1 MISLHSWFRHTRLF
15 PWTVWVLIDR
25 YFGVD
30 YEYESW
36 RLQCDV
42 EALANWIDSNCLSLQ
57 PAKCCSMLISRRRSC
72 AIPPPIIFVGNCPL
86 AQVSSVKYLGVH
98 ISSDLTWSP
107 HIAILCNRARRLIGL
122 MYRRFSKNADTKTLL
137 QLYKSFIRP
146 HLEYCSIVW
155 DPYLAKDIEA
165 IEKVQRFG
173 LRTCLKQWDLN
184 QEELLQVA
192 NVVSLA
198 SRRSQAKLNHLYK
211 IVNELAD
218 YPNAP
223 LLPKMHHYN
232 SRRSNSR
239 QFNNVQHRAR
249 TTQFQRSFFP
259 DTIKKWN
266 LLPAEAL
273 AVQSLPS
280 FKKYIL

>member
-1 MISLHSWFRHTRLF
+1 M
-15 PWTVWVLIDR
+15 
-25 YFGVD
+25 
-30 YEYESW
+30 
-36 RLQCDV
+36 
-42 EALANWIDSNCLSLQ
+42 
-57 PAKCCSMLISRRRSC
+57 
-72 AIPPPIIFVGNCPL
+72 
-86 AQVSSVKYLGVH
+86 
-98 ISSDLTWSP
+98 
-107 HIAILCNRARRLIGL
+107 
-122 MYRRFSKNADTKTLL
+122 SKNADTKTLL

-192 NVVSLA
+192 NVASLA

-239 QFNNVQHRAR
+239 QFVQHRAR

>member
-1 MISLHSWFRHTRLF
+1 
-15 PWTVWVLIDR
+15 
-25 YFGVD
+25 
-30 YEYESW
+30 
-36 RLQCDV
+36 
-42 EALANWIDSNCLSLQ
+42 
-57 PAKCCSMLISRRRSC
+57 
-72 AIPPPIIFVGNCPL
+72 
-86 AQVSSVKYLGVH
+86 
-98 ISSDLTWSP
+98 
-107 HIAILCNRARRLIGL
+107 

-173 LRTCLKQWDLN
+173 LRMCLKQWDLN

-192 NVVSLA
+192 NVTSLE
-198 SRRSQAKLNHLYK
+198 SKRSQAKLSHLYK

-232 SRRSNSR
+232 SRRTNSR
-239 QFNNVQHRAR
+239 QFVQHRAK
-249 TTQFQRSFFP
+249 TTQFQRSFFSGHNKEMEFTP
-259 DTIKKWN
+259 CRRFGMQYN
-266 LLPAEAL
+266 L
-273 AVQSLPS
+273 
-280 FKKYIL
+280 